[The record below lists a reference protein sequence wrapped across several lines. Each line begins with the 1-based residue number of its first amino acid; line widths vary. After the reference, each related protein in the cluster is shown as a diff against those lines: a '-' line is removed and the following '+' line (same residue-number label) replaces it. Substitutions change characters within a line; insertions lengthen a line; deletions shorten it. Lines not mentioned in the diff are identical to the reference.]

1 MFNEQ
6 RCPECNEYGFATQE
20 SRKTREAT
28 RRRRV
33 CSSCD
38 YRQTTYEVSQVWY
51 REAQK
56 NRDIVSKLEEV
67 MGLRSQGGADKTK
80 SFKAFCSMC
89 TFMTNRGCSF
99 GFPEAGGDFATECS
113 QYAPVEH
120 G

>member
-6 RCPECNEYGFATQE
+6 RCPLCGEFGFATEE

-51 REAQK
+51 REAQR

-67 MGLRSQGGADKTK
+67 MGSRYPGGTSKTR
-80 SFKAFCSMC
+80 SFKFSCSMC
-89 TFMTNRGCSF
+89 TFMTDRGCSF

-113 QYAPVEH
+113 QYAPAEN